1 MKQIDKGSR
10 KMLYQ
15 QEIHK
20 HFLNNIDR
28 LVEEW
33 YSAADKS
40 NGVYAMD
47 NPEAIARL
55 KEQNRGFHVQF
66 CEVLNPQRNISCDA
80 FENWIIS
87 IVEDERHL
95 DTPIETIIGE
105 FHRNQEIYLNVLRD
119 FCKEMNVD
127 AQTALDYYK
136 KITDSFNEVIVW
148 FIREYDRQSEFKLKA
163 QRDLIL
169 ELSTPVISLTST
181 VALLPLVGEIDTNRA
196 RYMIDNVLHSCSKLA
211 VDYLFI
217 DMSGVVVIDT
227 MVAQRI
233 FSIIEALKLL
243 GVETIICGMRPEIA
257 QTSTQLG
264 IPFGRIRTTNSL
276 RDAVEKILF

>member
-1 MKQIDKGSR
+1 MQ
-10 KMLYQ
+10 YQ
-15 QEIHK
+15 QELHQ
-20 HFLNNIDR
+20 HYLENIDQI
-28 LVEEW
+28 VEEW
-33 YSAADKS
+33 YSAADKTS
-40 NGVYAMD
+40 GVYASED
-47 NPEAIARL
+47 PEVIAKL
-55 KEQNRGFHVQF
+55 KAQNRGFHERF
-66 CEVLNPQRNISCDA
+66 CEVLNPDGDLSCNA
-80 FENWIIS
+80 FEDWVVS
-87 IVEDERHL
+87 TAKDDRHL
-95 DTPIETIIGE
+95 NTPIEVVVQE
-105 FHRNQEIYLNVLRD
+105 FYRNQEIYLHILRD
-119 FCKEMNVD
+119 FCEEKIVD

-148 FIREYDRQSEFKLKA
+148 FIRESAKQAEFQLKA
-163 QRDLIL
+163 QQDLIL
-169 ELSTPVISLTST
+169 ELSTPVISLTPT
-181 VALLPLVGEIDTNRA
+181 VALLPLVGDIDTNRA
-196 RYMIDNVLHSCSKLA
+196 HYMMDNVLHSCSKLE
-211 VDYLFI
+211 VDHLFI